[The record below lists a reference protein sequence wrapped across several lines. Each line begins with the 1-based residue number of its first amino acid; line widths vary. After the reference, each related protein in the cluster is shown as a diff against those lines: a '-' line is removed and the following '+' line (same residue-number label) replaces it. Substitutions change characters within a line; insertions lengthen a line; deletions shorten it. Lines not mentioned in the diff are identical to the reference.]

1 MCSLLKLERLINTV
15 FSFHFYV
22 TQFSSSHVNNPYW
35 ENFDRKSCRRHLCF
49 SFFILFSIFLGNIV
63 PTVVYISRLNSFSKT
78 NELSKS
84 KTGVLNQHVCSRVR
98 PFRLEWFGSSNQLLL
113 TQSLKLI
120 LVGTLIYT
128 FRISAFT
135 LSINIWTMACSY
147 GMIAYGGNFN
157 SLKRRQSE
165 KLDLPRT
172 ALFVWEQNHQSL
184 SQKSFF
190 REERFKKINPKLKII
205 KSLSSMFEMKTSILA
220 AS

>member
-1 MCSLLKLERLINTV
+1 MNTV
-15 FSFHFYV
+15 FSFHFYL
-22 TQFSSSHVNNPYW
+22 TQFSSLHVN
-35 ENFDRKSCRRHLCF
+35 KSLLGKILIGSPVGDTFCF

-63 PTVVYISRLNSFSKT
+63 PTVVCISRLNSLSKT

-98 PFRLEWFGSSNQLLL
+98 PFRLERFGSSNQLLL

-172 ALFVWEQNHQSL
+172 ALFV
-184 SQKSFF
+184 
-190 REERFKKINPKLKII
+190 
-205 KSLSSMFEMKTSILA
+205 
-220 AS
+220 